1 MAGVGARHEGAA
13 PAGTA
18 GVGPVGAGAAPAA
31 APSAVPASP
40 RDRSHL
46 RLPLSFVVGRY
57 FLYVLLG
64 AAVVVGI
71 PSLLFGVLLSNGS
84 VLPANYAEQHVD
96 EVANALAS
104 QDQFDADAIPSL
116 YHYLHMGADGQIV
129 AKDAG
134 MDNGEVD
141 RYLAAVKE
149 QGTNTPFVSV
159 APGEGSERIYD
170 VVTLKDGSSCV
181 LSYRIMPEW
190 ADEASRSALP
200 NPQDLYFLCMGV
212 PLVALVVGVA
222 LRAAHVLTRKME
234 PLMAAADAVA
244 RQDLDAPVG
253 ASNVAQVDDVLA
265 AMDRMRGSLK
275 ESLEAQWAAEQRQRD
290 QIAALTH
297 DLKTPLTV
305 IRGNAELLLDG
316 DLSAEDRACVE
327 AVLSAS
333 DTADAFVAQIV
344 ATSHGEQAAS
354 ERRKVDVSAFAE
366 QLDDAA
372 QKVVA
377 ARGLS
382 YDGSCDD
389 DIPAKECLWDADALE
404 RATMNLV
411 SNACD
416 HATGCVLLNIG
427 MVDTGLRICVE
438 DDGPGFLPEALSR
451 GKERFF
457 RGDAARSGSEP
468 HFGLGLFI
476 AHEVALTHGGSLEL
490 SNRSDI
496 GGHGACA
503 MLVIPMDV

>member
-181 LSYRIMPEW
+181 LSYRIIICRYSLKPKVNM
-190 ADEASRSALP
+190 SNSTYLP
-200 NPQDLYFLCMGV
+200 V
-212 PLVALVVGVA
+212 SLVA
-222 LRAAHVLTRKME
+222 RS
-234 PLMAAADAVA
+234 P
-244 RQDLDAPVG
+244 
-253 ASNVAQVDDVLA
+253 
-265 AMDRMRGSLK
+265 
-275 ESLEAQWAAEQRQRD
+275 
-290 QIAALTH
+290 
-297 DLKTPLTV
+297 
-305 IRGNAELLLDG
+305 
-316 DLSAEDRACVE
+316 
-327 AVLSAS
+327 
-333 DTADAFVAQIV
+333 
-344 ATSHGEQAAS
+344 
-354 ERRKVDVSAFAE
+354 ERR
-366 QLDDAA
+366 
-372 QKVVA
+372 
-377 ARGLS
+377 
-382 YDGSCDD
+382 
-389 DIPAKECLWDADALE
+389 
-404 RATMNLV
+404 
-411 SNACD
+411 
-416 HATGCVLLNIG
+416 
-427 MVDTGLRICVE
+427 
-438 DDGPGFLPEALSR
+438 
-451 GKERFF
+451 
-457 RGDAARSGSEP
+457 
-468 HFGLGLFI
+468 
-476 AHEVALTHGGSLEL
+476 
-490 SNRSDI
+490 
-496 GGHGACA
+496 
-503 MLVIPMDV
+503 